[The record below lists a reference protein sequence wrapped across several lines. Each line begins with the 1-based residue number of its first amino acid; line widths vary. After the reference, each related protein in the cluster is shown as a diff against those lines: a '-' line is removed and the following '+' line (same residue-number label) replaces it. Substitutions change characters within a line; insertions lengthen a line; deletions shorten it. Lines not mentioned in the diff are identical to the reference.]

1 MQDIHEESLNE
12 AVKSAQS
19 ARVVLWE
26 IDLTAQ
32 GANAIFSAVN
42 SMKRASLSPGRGVSI
57 RHTR

>member
-26 IDLTAQ
+26 IDLKAQ
-32 GANAIFSAVN
+32 GGERYFFC
-42 SMKRASLSPGRGVSI
+42 GE
-57 RHTR
+57 